1 MNRLKVLPIKFR
13 EIPKLEMLDLTYNN
27 FTEETVGTH
36 FWDAGTPLSKV
47 FINLKFIWNFN
58 FFIQTLRVLYLSD
71 NDFHFLPMKIKHLE
85 KLEILSLRD
94 NDILYIPDELHMLKS
109 LHELHLQVPCCDL
122 NQIIWWRFF
131 WENLKIFIY
140 L

>member
-1 MNRLKVLPIKFR
+1 MKF
-13 EIPKLEMLDLTYNN
+13 E
-27 FTEETVGTH
+27 
-36 FWDAGTPLSKV
+36 
-47 FINLKFIWNFN
+47 

-109 LHELHLQVPCCDL
+109 LHELHLQVPWSYSCDL
-122 NQIIWWRFF
+122 NHILWWRIFE
-131 WENLKIFIY
+131 ENFKKLEFINSFY
-140 L
+140 LRVIY